1 MVRSSCTWSWPNIT
15 ISIFFQK
22 IRSTHMPH
30 KRIAWG
36 GFFSHA
42 TFGLGRVWW
51 CETIQCCETRQ
62 SPNSLIGFLVPGRVV
77 AVFVADAAFGIA
89 RTYKLSFEEGWYFAS
104 SQVTQATRNIIYSAF
119 AGCRLPFVDTVL
131 NIRASHSGVDSSRL
145 FLLMFPAGVTQ

>member
-1 MVRSSCTWSWPNIT
+1 MPRLVWAAFGDVKRFYVAKRGKAQTHWS
-15 ISIFFQK
+15 
-22 IRSTHMPH
+22 
-30 KRIAWG
+30 
-36 GFFSHA
+36 
-42 TFGLGRVWW
+42 
-51 CETIQCCETRQ
+51 
-62 SPNSLIGFLVPGRVV
+62 GFLVPGRVV